1 MASFGVKRKTL
12 PKQMQGTQVA
22 DEVLRMKLEIKYR
35 KESTGLKACQDKYK
49 RNKDLR

>member
-1 MASFGVKRKTL
+1 MASFGVNKENTTKI
-12 PKQMQGTQVA
+12 MQGTQTA
-22 DEVLRMKLEIKYR
+22 DEVLRMELKIKHR